1 MTSLNRHH
9 AVVVIFMAFVI
20 VAIIA
25 LRFDSTSAAVGDR
38 SPDNV
43 WVEVDPSV
51 LAGVTLPLP
60 TEFRVYH
67 ADLTLL
73 HTLLMRAPMEDLSSA
88 AVLST
93 LTLYLPM
100 PDGTYPPV
108 SVVQSPVLGP
118 TLAAL
123 YPSIKTYSVRG
134 VDDPSLIGRLTE
146 TLTDFQALLRPTSDA
161 IRILPIK
168 TTSDTFYLGF
178 LTRNRTDGAEEFVHA
193 PDEQSEP
200 TPPGPRILQLP
211 PAKLMTPDVQS
222 ALKPLALVSGGT
234 LRTYRLAVATTG
246 EYYQAR
252 NLGNGDT
259 DVVASIAAEVNNAN
273 AVFEPEVAVRMTLTS
288 TVLFSDPNTD
298 PYMAGATACQL
309 RDANPAAINGVINV
323 ADYDIGFAF
332 GSGGGN
338 GCAWYVVCLADKA
351 RGAGLINVGNA
362 PGNATGLLVHE
373 MGHQLGAHHTFSG
386 QQGSCTATEYNPG
399 HGYEPGS
406 GTTIMS
412 YRNICGSDNVQTT
425 PAVPAGRYYHT
436 HSFDEIIANTTGG
449 SGSTCGTTAAT
460 GNSPPSVNAGGDYTI
475 PRGTPFSLTGSA
487 TDPDGDPLT
496 YTWEQFDPAASQRPI
511 DTDLGEG
518 PIFRSVPPTTRPSRT
533 FPVLSDILNNTQTKG
548 EILPSTDRTLTF
560 RLTARD
566 NRSGGGG
573 VAYDD
578 SVLTVSGDPFFITS
592 PNGGETFGAACTIPV
607 TWTVGGGS
615 VAAQV
620 DLEFSSNGGQSFS
633 TLLAGTQNDGSASL
647 VAPCQNTTQARI
659 KASAVGNV
667 FFDISDNNFTVVRN
681 PPVVSV
687 TANGGDVDNACQF
700 LVTFTATVTDDCGT
714 NTGDV
719 TVDAIKQQNN
729 FSTGPVNFNAVQV
742 DPKKVSVTGS
752 VLVSNVSSSPAVL
765 NIKVSGKDACG
776 DIGSQTSQAQVF
788 DKTPPTINVS
798 VAPTLLWP
806 ANHKMQDIT
815 ANVTVQDNCPGAGYV
830 LTSVTSSEPDDGLGD
845 GDTPNDIQGA
855 SLGTPDTAFA
865 LRAERSGSGPG
876 RIYTVTYTATDA
888 SSSQTSAQAIVTVP
902 HDKK

>member
-1 MTSLNRHH
+1 MTSLNRRPTF
-9 AVVVIFMAFVI
+9 VEMFRVFVI
-20 VAIIA
+20 IAIVAARI
-25 LRFDSTSAAVGDR
+25 DSTSAAVGDR
-38 SPDNV
+38 SDDGV
-43 WVEVDPSV
+43 WLEVDPSV

-67 ADLTLL
+67 ADLALL
-73 HTLLMRAPMEDLSSA
+73 HTLLMQAPMEDLRST
-88 AVLST
+88 AVPAT
-93 LTLYLPM
+93 FTFFMPM
-100 PDGTYPPV
+100 PDGTYSPV
-108 SVVQSPVLGP
+108 SVVQSPVLAS

-123 YPSIKTYSVRG
+123 YPNIKTYSVRG
-134 VDDPSLIGRLTE
+134 VDDPALIGRLTE
-146 TLTDFQALLRPTSDA
+146 TPTAFQALLRPTSDP
-161 IRILPIK
+161 IRVLPIN
-168 TTSDTFYLGF
+168 TSSDTFFLSF
-178 LTRNRTDGAEEFVHA
+178 LTRHRTDGGEDFIHA

-200 TPPGPRILQLP
+200 TPPGPRIAQLAQ
-211 PAKLMTPDVQS
+211 AKLMTPDVRS
-222 ALKPLALVSGGT
+222 ALHAMGLASGST

-259 DVVASIAAEVNNAN
+259 DVVASIVAEINNAN
-273 AVFEPEVAVRMTLTS
+273 AVFEPEVAVRMTLTN

-323 ADYDIGFAF
+323 GDYDIGFVF

-351 RGAGLINVGNA
+351 RGAGLINVANA

-386 QQGSCTATEYNPG
+386 QQSGCTAVEYNPG

-412 YRNICGSDNVQTT
+412 YRNNCGSDNVQTT

-436 HSFDEIIANTTGG
+436 HSFDEIIANTTAG
-449 SGSTCGTTAAT
+449 SGSTCGATAAT
-460 GNSPPSVNAGGDYTI
+460 SNNPPSVNAGGDYTI
-475 PRGTPFSLTGSA
+475 PRGTPFTLTGSA

-518 PIFRSVPPTTRPSRT
+518 PIFRSVPPTNSPSRT

-578 SVLTVSGDPFFITS
+578 AVLTVSGPPFSITS

-607 TWTVGGGS
+607 TWDVGGGS

-633 TLLAGTQNDGSASL
+633 TLLAGTQNDGSAS
-647 VAPCQNTTQARI
+647 VAAPCQDTTQARI

-667 FFDISDNNFTVVRN
+667 FFDISDNNFAVVRN
-681 PPVVSV
+681 PPTVSV
-687 TANGGDVDNACQF
+687 TAHGGDVDDACQF

-714 NTGDV
+714 NAADV
-719 TVDAIKQQNN
+719 TVDATKLQNN
-729 FSTGPVNFNAVQV
+729 FSIDSVTFNPMQV
-742 DPKKVSVTGS
+742 DPTHVSVTGS

-788 DKTPPTINVS
+788 DKTPPTIDVS
-798 VAPTLLWP
+798 VSPVLLWP
-806 ANHKMQDIT
+806 ANHKMWDIM
-815 ANVTVQDNCPGAGYV
+815 ANVVVEDNCPGAGYV
-830 LTSVTSSEPDDGLGD
+830 LTSITSSEPDDGVGD
-845 GDTPNDIQGA
+845 GHTSDDIQDA
-855 SLGTPDTAFA
+855 SFGMPDTAFT

-876 RIYTVTYTATDA
+876 RAYTVTYTATDA
-888 SSSQTSAQAIVTVP
+888 SSNDTSAQAIVTVP